1 MQRNRQDG
9 AAHIKPHRIFSFSIH
24 IKLHHHRH
32 KFFQR
37 SLYQKAFFSCASRF
51 YPSAGFVSFSGET
64 EKAFFAYSNVSIT
77 DSVPVRYFVYGTHNR
92 RNKRFYKKD
101 T

>member
-24 IKLHHHRH
+24 IKLHHHRR

-37 SLYQKAFFSCASRF
+37 SLYRKAFVLLHF
-51 YPSAGFVSFSGET
+51 YLSAGFVSFSGET

-77 DSVPVRYFVYGTHNR
+77 DSVPVPYFVYGTHNR